1 METIKRA
8 ARRIAFGIAAF
19 TSVMTASSA
28 SAFTVD
34 PEIMNMING
43 IIVNMQQQTMNELY
57 PQAPLQNQMRGKMM
71 QEFSSKLILMNK
83 IQPVMMNQVVN
94 STKMTLMESVVDR
107 PIPLPGNP

>member
-8 ARRIAFGIAAF
+8 AKRIAFGVAAF
-19 TSVMTASSA
+19 ASVMTAGSA

-43 IIVNMQQQTMNELY
+43 MIVNMQQQTMSELY
-57 PQAPLQNQMRGKMM
+57 AQAPLQNQMRGKMM
-71 QEFSSKLILMNK
+71 QEFSSKLVLMNK

-94 STKMTLMESVVDR
+94 STKTTLMERMVDR
-107 PIPLPGNP
+107 PIPLPGTY